1 MVTLAALVGELIEE
15 YEQHEI
21 LKLDDDA
28 ALREDRDR
36 VDEGL
41 AMLEDQLDWL
51 STDGRTV

>member
-1 MVTLAALVGELIEE
+1 VVTLAALVGELIEE